1 MTVGRSRGRKRWLSL
16 LRRSIWVR
24 HSRRYAARTSARQP
38 GGTLIQPTIDLR
50 LNLSV
55 ADQVP
60 RPRHHQR
67 RRRALSPT
75 HPARRHAGRRQNQL
89 AATPHNSRRHA
100 LPCWGGGDRQ
110 DHRREC
116 HGAGTTQGGRTMN
129 NNLKAFVL
137 SVGGLLAVAGSGL
150 LVLWAVLS

>member
-1 MTVGRSRGRKRWLSL
+1 LTCSSTSARPIKFLARGTITNHDEITVILIEPH
-16 LRRSIWVR
+16 RR
-24 HSRRYAARTSARQP
+24 HTAARTGA
-38 GGTLIQPTIDLR
+38 
-50 LNLSV
+50 
-55 ADQVP
+55 
-60 RPRHHQR
+60 
-67 RRRALSPT
+67 
-75 HPARRHAGRRQNQL
+75 L